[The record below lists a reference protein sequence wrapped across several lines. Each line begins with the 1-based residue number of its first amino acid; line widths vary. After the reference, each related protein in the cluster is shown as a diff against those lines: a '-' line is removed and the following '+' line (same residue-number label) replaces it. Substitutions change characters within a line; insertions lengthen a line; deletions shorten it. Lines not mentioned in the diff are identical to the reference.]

1 MQFVFTPTFVKV
13 FQPYTTA
20 AYDKEERKRLNI
32 RTEAEHLA
40 FLRRNA
46 YEEAGND
53 RSMAPP
59 CEEELA
65 HIRAESKKA
74 EEQAKFEWLDADDS

>member
-13 FQPYTTA
+13 FRPYTTA

-46 YEEAGND
+46 YEEVGND
-53 RSMAPP
+53 ASHAPP
-59 CEEELA
+59 SLEEIEHNTQQQKSEA
-65 HIRAESKKA
+65 NFWMDPE
-74 EEQAKFEWLDADDS
+74 